1 MSNAVDSLL
10 PQEAHNESKNC
21 GQLAVHCDQ
30 LMTDILTLEIEKK
43 EAMQPHE
50 IHSAPWQASH
60 ALNSEYVTVLQ

>member
-30 LMTDILTLEIEKK
+30 LMTDMLTLEFEKK
-43 EAMQPHE
+43 EAM
-50 IHSAPWQASH
+50 
-60 ALNSEYVTVLQ
+60 